1 MNERPARPAHRA
13 PLAMRV
19 WGNPLARGSDRAEV
33 VLTVAL
39 IVAWLL
45 SVPIFATIASAQWPS
60 VESQVAGTEHSVTAT
75 EAVLLSDADVV
86 IADPHSSSVIQ
97 PTATATWTGRD
108 GRPVTGSIVVR
119 VGARIGDRQTIWLD
133 EQGTVVD
140 RPMTTATAA
149 GLLVLAAAGG
159 WLALGALFLAFRR
172 AAGWSLERRRRQM
185 WEAEWAS
192 FDAGS
197 RST

>member
-1 MNERPARPAHRA
+1 MNARPARPAHRA

-33 VLTVAL
+33 VLTVGL
-39 IVAWLL
+39 VIAWLL
-45 SVPIFATIASAQWPS
+45 SIPLFATMASAQWPS
-60 VESQVAGTEHSVTAT
+60 VESQVAGVQHSVTAT
-75 EAVLLSDADVV
+75 EAVLQSDADVV
-86 IADPHSSSVIQ
+86 IADPHSSPVVQ
-97 PTATATWTGRD
+97 PTATATWSGRD

-119 VGARIGDRQTIWLD
+119 IGARIGDHQTIWLD

-140 RPMTTATAA
+140 RPMTTQTAA

-159 WLALGALFLAFRR
+159 WLVLGALFMAFRR
-172 AAGWSLERRRRQM
+172 AALWRLDRRRRQM
-185 WEAEWAS
+185 WEDDWAS